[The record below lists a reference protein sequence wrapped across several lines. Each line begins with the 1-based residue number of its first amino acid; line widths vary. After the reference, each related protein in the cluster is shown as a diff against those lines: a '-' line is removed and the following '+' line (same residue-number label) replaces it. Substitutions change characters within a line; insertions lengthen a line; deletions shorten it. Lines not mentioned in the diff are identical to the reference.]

1 MSRAHACASSTVTDV
16 RCLWHVFAF
25 GRNDPGRESASRR
38 LLDVMPMEV
47 LWRELVLMGITFR
60 IRVPRT
66 KHVPDEICESHQEM
80 EKRATTRSKTVFHVI
95 CSWVSL
101 FFVVKV
107 RHTYPAHHISSI
119 SPLSTPSLTSR
130 HLNTQTSPRFS
141 STVPAPCSPCTS
153 TCPAS
158 LNIRQ
163 KTALSSSGLSIMLI
177 PPAVSSSFR
186 KPAGKEERNAVL

>member
-1 MSRAHACASSTVTDV
+1 MI
-16 RCLWHVFAF
+16 
-25 GRNDPGRESASRR
+25 
-38 LLDVMPMEV
+38 PMEV
-47 LWRELVLMGITFR
+47 LWRELVLMGRTFR

-66 KHVPDEICESHQEM
+66 EHVPDEICTSRQGDGAESHDQIE
-80 EKRATTRSKTVFHVI
+80 SYIPCH

-101 FFVVKV
+101 FFVSEV
-107 RHTYPAHHISSI
+107 RHTYPAPHISSM
-119 SPLSTPSLTSR
+119 SPLSTPSLTSL

-186 KPAGKEERNAVL
+186 KPAGNEERNAVL